1 MSQELAFKESAS
13 FDAERGLIAGV
24 VGMAP
29 LLIAYELLQHSGANT
44 RCSSE
49 LFATAILQPLGD
61 WEGPARSCL
70 ILILLL
76 FSVFTC
82 LREGVPLIPLM
93 GRQVL
98 RGALCSFL
106 LGPILLLMMVL
117 LGHTVS
123 SEASQLA
130 PGGSKVLLDVSSAA
144 WEELVFRVGLY
155 GVLFLGARRLALFS
169 GLSERWAP
177 LFGEVVGLLGSSA
190 IFAAAHLELFS
201 GWLGRGGEEFSAAGF
216 TFRFGAGILLG
227 LLFRWRGAGVSAW
240 SHGLF
245 NLCLAVGWTPAVLVN

>member
-1 MSQELAFKESAS
+1 MSQKLALSESS

-29 LLIAYELLQHSGANT
+29 LLIVYELVQRSGAST

-49 LFATAILQPLGD
+49 LFATAMLQPLGA
-61 WEGPARSCL
+61 WEETARGGM
-70 ILILLL
+70 ILLL
-76 FSVFTC
+76 LFFAVFIC
-82 LREGVPLIPLM
+82 LREGAPLIPLI
-93 GRQVL
+93 GRQLL
-98 RGALCSFL
+98 RGVLYSFL

-117 LGHTVS
+117 LGHSVS
-123 SEASQLA
+123 PEASGVA
-130 PGGSKVLLDVSSAA
+130 PRGSEVLLAVSGAA

-169 GLSERWAP
+169 GVTERWAP
-177 LFGEVVGLLGSSA
+177 LLGEAVGLFGSSA

-201 GWLGRGGEEFSAAGF
+201 GWLGRGGEEFSAAVF

-227 LLFRWRGAGVSAW
+227 LLFRWRGPGVSAW

-245 NLCLAVGWTPAVLVN
+245 NLSLAVGWTPAVLVN